1 MNKVIY
7 IICETSKTRV
17 ELNRNFT
24 WPHAITYTNF
34 KTYNNQNNQSLVK

>member
-17 ELNRNFT
+17 KLNRNFT
-24 WPHAITYTNF
+24 WPHANTYTNF
-34 KTYNNQNNQSLVK
+34 SLGKNEIYHHI